1 MSDTPK
7 KELTDKE
14 KADMA
19 YTALEIKTMETS
31 AKLDRVQRQL
41 AQQKKRAAKK
51 ASRVARRKA
60 NRNKKAKTKL
70 AGAANL
76 GQTKWGG
83 FGQKPSGFDKMV

>member
-19 YTALEIKTMETS
+19 FNALAIKTMETS
-31 AKLDRVQRQL
+31 AKLDRVQKQL

-51 ASRVARRKA
+51 ASRSARRKKRKSA
-60 NRNKKAKTKL
+60 QASTRL
-70 AGAANL
+70 SGAANL
-76 GQTKWGG
+76 SQTKWGS
-83 FGQKPSGFDKMV
+83 FGQKPSGFKTK